1 MTSLELILPD
11 WPLADKINV
20 CTTTRCGGVSSGAYS
35 ELNLAH
41 HVGDQISCVEANREL
56 LQQHLGL
63 PAVPKWLNQIHG
75 THVVDAQDLSSQS
88 AEADAVYT
96 NSVEHVCAVM
106 TADCLPIVL
115 CDENA
120 SCVVVIHAGWRGLIY
135 GVIENAV
142 TTLAKYCCPS
152 HAWLGPAI
160 GPTVFEVGN
169 DVYKIYIQKNPHLAK
184 CFVASCN
191 DRWCLDIYA
200 AARIA
205 LEGCKV
211 NRIYGGDYCTFS
223 DAKRFFSYR
232 RDGATGR
239 MATLAW
245 LK

>member
-1 MTSLELILPD
+1 MTSLELICPD
-11 WPLADKINV
+11 WPLANKINV
-20 CTTTRCGGVSSGAYS
+20 CTTTRHGGVSTGPYS

-41 HVGDQISCVEANREL
+41 HVGDQLSSVQANRAL
-56 LQQHLGL
+56 LQQGL
-63 PAVPKWLNQIHG
+63 NLPTAPTWLNQTHG
-75 THVVDAQDLSSQS
+75 THIVDAYDLSCQS

-106 TADCLPIVL
+106 TADCLPIVV

-120 SCVVVIHAGWRGLIY
+120 SWVAVIHAGWRGLIY

-142 TTLAKYCCPS
+142 TTLAKYCRPS
-152 HAWLGPAI
+152 YVWLGPAI
-160 GPTVFEVGN
+160 GPTAFEVGN
-169 DVYKIYIQKNPHLAK
+169 DVYRIYTQKNPHLAR
-184 CFVASCN
+184 CFAASCN
-191 DRWCLDIYA
+191 GRWCLDIYA
-200 AARIA
+200 AARIV
-205 LEGCKV
+205 LEDCEV